1 MKRAGKNE
9 IKRYVVSRLVEE
21 DLREVC
27 STIIFDDKY
36 PGLMTVFEQDKRLV
50 INLEK
55 FYQTLN
61 KEGIKNNL
69 ANLIIFH
76 ALEHEI
82 AHLRQYRDVHRLGK
96 RDDKNFAILKSLGY
110 SNRIS
115 VADAISKY
123 NTLYHE
129 YEADASALSIL
140 LSDKE
145 FLERGTF
152 EEMCLFNK
160 EMATRIMKRYRVDGK
175 IYSPLALF
183 IADAYGRH
191 EYLSDDDYDKL
202 LGFLYKETTEYESLI
217 DGRDL
222 NACTIDTLDGVSSG
236 SIKSSNILK
245 LIK

>member
-1 MKRAGKNE
+1 MKRVGKNE
-9 IKRYVVSRLVEE
+9 IKKYVVSRLVEE

-27 STIIFDDKY
+27 STIIFDEKY

-61 KEGIKNNL
+61 KEGINNNL
-69 ANLIIFH
+69 ANLILFH

-129 YEADASALSIL
+129 YEADSSALAVL
-140 LSDKE
+140 LSDEE
-145 FLERGTF
+145 FLERGSSEDLF
-152 EEMCLFNK
+152 LFNK
-160 EMATRIMKRYRVDGK
+160 EMTARLMKRYRVAGEL
-175 IYSPLALF
+175 YSPLSSF
-183 IADAYGRH
+183 IIKAYG
-191 EYLSDDDYDKL
+191 EYKFLSDEDYDRL
-202 LGFLYKETTEYESLI
+202 LGFLYKDTSEYESLL

-222 NACTIDTLDGVSSG
+222 NVCTIDTLEGISSG